1 MKRSFCLILL
11 SMLIMSASAEA
22 NTGKSSALSAS
33 SEIGRYQLFQG
44 NYTSIDLKRKESNP
58 HQAVFVIDTVTGE
71 VKRYINRIDE
81 DGRYVET
88 WLPTNLPLPEKKK

>member
-11 SMLIMSASAEA
+11 SMLILSASAEA
-22 NTGKSSALSAS
+22 NTGKSPALSAS